1 MSQDIQALVKRA
13 FAAQQSLLQANSS
26 IAVDLAKHQAANPT
40 DSSTLIGWGGP
51 SLKLQTK
58 AMELGTLAVTFTGL
72 AMAHQAWS
80 LGQKIPNA
88 PSLPEPKATPAQID
102 QLDKLETL
110 VKAVSGGSLDQRK
123 AAIEAS

>member
-13 FAAQQSLLQANSS
+13 FAAQQALLQANSS

-40 DSSTLIGWGGP
+40 DATTLVSWGGP

-88 PSLPEPKATPAQID
+88 PSLPEPKVSADQIA
-102 QLDKLETL
+102 QLDRLEAL
-110 VKAVSGGSLDQRK
+110 VKAVSSGSLDQRK
-123 AAIEAS
+123 AAIEGS